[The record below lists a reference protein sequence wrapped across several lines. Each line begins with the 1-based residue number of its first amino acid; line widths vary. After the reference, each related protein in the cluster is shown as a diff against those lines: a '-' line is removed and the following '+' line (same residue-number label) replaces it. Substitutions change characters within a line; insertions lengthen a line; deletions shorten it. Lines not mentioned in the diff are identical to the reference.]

1 MPAMQ
6 VTTGTVVGG
15 MVVVEGAP
23 LAEGAVVAVLSA
35 LPDEAFT
42 LSERDED
49 ELLAAMAEIERG
61 EFVTA
66 QELLES
72 LSKHG

>member
-6 VTTGTVVGG
+6 VTKGTVVGG

-35 LPDEAFT
+35 LTDEAFM

-66 QELLES
+66 QEMLES